1 MKIFYIL
8 ASLISVIF
16 AQMSDKEWNQNK
28 SDCILNQNSI
38 ACQAIID
45 NGLLSVAQCDKS
57 NCDSIGIIY
66 EYAGH
71 TQEAIEYCK
80 KAIALGDYYAT
91 HSLGILYYKLENF
104 ADSFKYE
111 SMACEKIPTKTS
123 ENKVMKGEACY
134 NLGNSYNFGKGT
146 RQDYFKAS
154 QFYKKACDLGNASGC
169 NNLGYLYRN
178 GQGVK
183 QNKSTAK
190 HYYGKT
196 CDLGEQLGCDNYK
209 KLNEIGV
216 K

>member
-16 AQMSDKEWNQNK
+16 AQMSQAEWNQNG
-28 SDCILNQNSI
+28 SDCILNKNSI

-71 TQEAIEYCK
+71 TQEAIEYYK

-91 HSLGILYYKLENF
+91 HSLGILYNEEGNF

-111 SMACEKIPTKTS
+111 SMACEKISAK
-123 ENKVMKGEACY
+123 NKGLKGEACY
-134 NLGNSYNFGKGT
+134 NLALKYYFGKGT

-154 QFYKKACDLGNASGC
+154 QFYKKACDLGD
-169 NNLGYLYRN
+169 
-178 GQGVK
+178 QM
-183 QNKSTAK
+183 
-190 HYYGKT
+190 
-196 CDLGEQLGCDNYK
+196 GCDNYK

>member
-1 MKIFYIL
+1 MKALIFCIL
-8 ASLISVIF
+8 ASFISISF
-16 AQMSDKEWNQNK
+16 AQMSQAEWNQNK

-45 NGLLSVAQCDKS
+45 NGLPSVAQCNKS
-57 NCDSIGIIY
+57 NCGFIGIIY

-71 TQEAIEYCK
+71 TQEAIKYYE

-91 HSLGILYYKLENF
+91 NSLGILYDDEGNF

-111 SMACEKIPTKTS
+111 SMACEKIPAKD
-123 ENKVMKGEACY
+123 KGVKGEACY

-169 NNLGYLYRN
+169 NNLGYLYNN

-190 HYYGKT
+190 QYYGKA
-196 CDLGEQLGCDNYK
+196 CDLGDQMGCDNYR
-209 KLNEIGV
+209 KLNEAGV

>member
-1 MKIFYIL
+1 MKALIFYIL

-28 SDCILNQNSI
+28 SDCILNKNSI

-71 TQEAIEYCK
+71 TQEAIEYYK

-111 SMACEKIPTKTS
+111 SMACEKIPAKD
-123 ENKVMKGEACY
+123 KGVKGEACY

-154 QFYKKACDLGNASGC
+154 QFYKKACDLGNARGC
-169 NNLGYLYRN
+169 NNLGYLYNN